1 MGTWKGFEV
10 MFILGLAECLAHQN
24 GLVNGSY
31 DHHHHYRYN
40 QYMTALG
47 NRMFTQIN
55 QKGNSHPGG
64 SKIGEGLWQPLEQPG
79 VNSNLPVY

>member
-1 MGTWKGFEV
+1 
-10 MFILGLAECLAHQN
+10 MFILGLAECLARQN
-24 GLVNGSY
+24 VLVNGSY

-40 QYMTALG
+40 QYMSALG

>member
-55 QKGNSHPGG
+55 QETVTQEEARLGKGSGSLWNS
-64 SKIGEGLWQPLEQPG
+64 Q
-79 VNSNLPVY
+79 V